1 MDSIV
6 FVVLHYETLDD
17 TKKCIDSLVPYLR
30 DPRVQVVAVDNGSP
44 NGKLETIAPQYAEN
58 EEIHFI
64 HSKENLG
71 FARGNNLG
79 FAYAKHELN
88 ADLIILAN
96 NDLVFEQADFVDTL
110 VKRCEETAFDVAGPK
125 ILSLVDGKNQNPVA
139 VQYHSIRDVNKRILK
154 NTISSFLCTFNLDT
168 AAQKLL
174 AKEVEQ
180 VALGPEDD
188 FQLHG
193 ACMFFANRFVQQY
206 DGLCDKTFM
215 YGEESILKY
224 MVVRD
229 GMKMAYLDDVTV
241 YHKEGSTTGV
251 VYGKGKAK
259 RKFFYKWNIDGCRQL
274 RKLMQEG
281 SAKA

>member
-1 MDSIV
+1 MNSIV
-6 FVVLHYETLDD
+6 FVVLHYETLED
-17 TKKCIDSLVPYLR
+17 TKKCLDSLLQYLP

-44 NGKLETIAPQYAEN
+44 NGKLEVLAPAYEGRSQ
-58 EEIHFI
+58 IHFLY
-64 HSKENLG
+64 SRENLG

-79 FAYAKHELN
+79 FRYAKKELQ

-96 NDLVFEQADFVDTL
+96 NDLVFEQADFVDKL
-110 VKRCEETAFDVAGPK
+110 ISRCRETGFDVAGPK

-139 VQYHSIRDVNKRILK
+139 VQYRSIRDVNKRILK
-154 NTISSFLCTFNLDT
+154 NTVSSFLCNFDLDKVV
-168 AAQKLL
+168 QKVL

-180 VALGPEDD
+180 MEFVPEDD

-193 ACMFFANRFVQQY
+193 ACMFFANRFVESY

-229 GMKMAYLDDVTV
+229 GMKMEYLDDVTV
-241 YHKEGSTTGV
+241 YHKEGSSTGV
-251 VYGKGKAK
+251 IYGKGKAK
-259 RKFFYKWNIDGCRQL
+259 RKFFYKWNIDGCKQL
-274 RKLMQEG
+274 KRLMEEDL
-281 SAKA
+281 K

>member
-1 MDSIV
+1 MNSIV
-6 FVVLHYETLDD
+6 FVVLHYETLYD
-17 TKKCIDSLVPYLR
+17 TKKCLDSLVKYLQ

-44 NGKLETIAPQYAEN
+44 NKKLETLAPDYADYSQ
-58 EEIHFI
+58 IHFI
-64 HSKENLG
+64 YSKENLG

-79 FAYAKHELN
+79 FVYAKKELG
-88 ADLIILAN
+88 ADLIVLAN
-96 NDLVFEQADFVDTL
+96 NDLVFEQEDFVEVL
-110 VKRCEETAFDVAGPK
+110 VRGYEETGFDVAGPK

-139 VQYHSIRDVNKRILK
+139 VQYRSIQDVNKRILK
-154 NTISSFLCTFNLDT
+154 NTISSILCNFDLDKT
-168 AAQKLL
+168 IQKFL

-180 VALGPEDD
+180 VALQPEDD

-193 ACMFFANRFVQQY
+193 ACMFFANRFIQRY

-229 GMKMAYLDDVTV
+229 GMKMAYLDNVTV
-241 YHKEGSTTGV
+241 YHKEGSSTGII
-251 VYGKGKAK
+251 YGKGKAK

-274 RKLMQEG
+274 KQLMQEDLR
-281 SAKA
+281 

>member
-58 EEIHFI
+58 EAIHFI

>member
-1 MDSIV
+1 MNSIV

-17 TKKCIDSLVPYLR
+17 TKKCLDSLVPYLR
-30 DPRVQVVAVDNGSP
+30 DSRVQVVAVDNGSP
-44 NGKLETIAPQYAEN
+44 NGKLETLAPQYAEN
-58 EEIHFI
+58 AAIHFI
-64 HSKENLG
+64 YSKENLG

-96 NDLVFEQADFVDTL
+96 NDLVFEQEDFVDTL

-139 VQYHSIRDVNKRILK
+139 VQYHSIRDVDKRILK

-180 VALGPEDD
+180 VALSPEDD

-193 ACMFFANRFVQQY
+193 ACMFFANRFVEKY

-229 GMKMAYLDDVTV
+229 AMTMAYLDDVTV

-251 VYGKGKAK
+251 VYGKGRAK

-281 SAKA
+281 SRKA